1 MSRTILRFPPS
12 PRSPRHA
19 RTTSS
24 TRCRAGDKRK
34 GEGEAPHVRAG
45 RNAGRNGAPRRSMPD
60 GEKSGT
66 GRGSPSRQGRTGSR
80 TEWAR
85 HPAQCRAVSAHGRAK
100 RRAERNAL
108 PHQGRTGSRTEWARH
123 PAQCRAVS
131 AQGRAERRAERNAL
145 PHQGRTGKRRNAV
158 PASRSGA
165 TTGEKHIDAGRG
177 KCGTGRGSPSRQGRT
192 GSRTEWARHPA
203 QCRAV
208 SAHGRAERRAVRC
221 APPHQSRTGKR
232 KNAVPASRSGAAPG
246 EKHIDAG
253 RRKCGTGRVVLSY
266 QSRARTADGAGME
279 ARPPGRSVERLAA
292 AQA

>member
-1 MSRTILRFPPS
+1 MSRTILRFSPS

-19 RTTSS
+19 RTTSP

-85 HPAQCRAVSAHGRAK
+85 HPAQCRMERK
-100 RRAERNAL
+100 AERGGEAPHVRAGRNA
-108 PHQGRTGSRTEWARH
+108 GRNGAPRRSMPDGEKGGTGRGSPSR
-123 PAQCRAVS
+123 
-131 AQGRAERRAERNAL
+131 QGRAERRAERNAL
-145 PHQGRTGKRRNAV
+145 PHQG
-158 PASRSGA
+158 
-165 TTGEKHIDAGRG
+165 
-177 KCGTGRGSPSRQGRT
+177 
-192 GSRTEWARHPA
+192 
-203 QCRAV
+203 
-208 SAHGRAERRAVRC
+208 
-221 APPHQSRTGKR
+221 RTGKR

-253 RRKCGTGRVVLSY
+253 RGKCGTGRVFLSY

>member
-1 MSRTILRFPPS
+1 MLIISIARLCHMSRTILHFSPS

-19 RTTSS
+19 RTTSP

-108 PHQGRTGSRTEWARH
+108 PHQGRTG
-123 PAQCRAVS
+123 
-131 AQGRAERRAERNAL
+131 
-145 PHQGRTGKRRNAV
+145 
-158 PASRSGA
+158 
-165 TTGEKHIDAGRG
+165 
-177 KCGTGRGSPSRQGRT
+177 
-192 GSRTEWARHPA
+192 
-203 QCRAV
+203 
-208 SAHGRAERRAVRC
+208 
-221 APPHQSRTGKR
+221 KR
-232 KNAVPASRSGAAPG
+232 KNAVPASRSGATPG

-253 RRKCGTGRVVLSY
+253 QGKCGTGRVFLSY